1 MMAEIMSGAPVAALI
16 TERLSQRLPALL
28 AQGVTP
34 RLAIVRVGGDGGKTA
49 YERSAKKRCEAL
61 GLSAVSFVL
70 PEDVGQGE
78 LMELIARINRDDAIH
93 GCILLRPLPPQLDED
108 AACEALLPE
117 KDVDGVTS
125 MSLFSVFSARKG
137 GFAPCTAQACMELLD
152 YYGCTFRG
160 LRAAVIGRSL
170 VVGRPL
176 AMLLQARDAT
186 VTMCHSKTTGLARI
200 CREQD
205 IIVVAAGHAGLINR
219 SFVAPGQTKVDVG
232 INVGSDGRLC
242 GDVELASV
250 EPIVRA
256 VSPVPGGVGAITT
269 AMLAS
274 HLVQAASARLK

>member
-1 MMAEIMSGAPVAALI
+1 MAEIMSGAPVAALI

-93 GCILLRPLPPQLDED
+93 GCI
-108 AACEALLPE
+108 LLPE

-219 SFVAPGQTKVDVG
+219 SFVAPGQTIVDVG